1 MNFIK
6 YFNICISKKQKLSND
21 AIIPY
26 IVEEMS
32 FNPQGDIEIY
42 NAALQPII
50 TSNKDRMDKAFN
62 L

>member
-1 MNFIK
+1 ML
-6 YFNICISKKQKLSND
+6 SKKTKLSND